1 MRALCLTATGGP
13 QHLAVLDVPP
23 PGAPSARQVRIG
35 VRAVALN
42 HLDLWVAAGLREV
55 PIPSFPHVVGADAA
69 GVVLET
75 GSEVRHVAV
84 GDRVVVNPGISCGH
98 CDACRERREV
108 FCRQFSLLGEHR
120 PGVAAEEVV
129 LPAINVRRI
138 TAAWEWPAAAA
149 FSLTTLTAWRMLV
162 TRAAV
167 RPGEA
172 VLIWGIGGGVAVQ
185 ALQIARHL
193 GARVAVTSRS
203 ADKLE
208 RARAL
213 GADITILQRGDP
225 MRVAAEAKEAFGH
238 GADVVVDSIGTP
250 TWPASLKAIR
260 PGGRLVTCG
269 ATGGRHVEL
278 DLRRLFWFQW
288 SLLGSTMGTSEEF
301 AEVVAEGDKGH
312 FRPVVDQVFPLADAR
327 DAYRRLA
334 DGAQFGKLVLEV
346 SP

>member
-1 MRALCLTATGGP
+1 
-13 QHLAVLDVPP
+13 
-23 PGAPSARQVRIG
+23 
-35 VRAVALN
+35 
-42 HLDLWVAAGLREV
+42 
-55 PIPSFPHVVGADAA
+55 
-69 GVVLET
+69 
-75 GSEVRHVAV
+75 
-84 GDRVVVNPGISCGH
+84 CGH

-213 GADITILQRGDP
+213 GPDFTILQRGDP
-225 MRVAAEAKEAFGH
+225 MRV
-238 GADVVVDSIGTP
+238 
-250 TWPASLKAIR
+250 
-260 PGGRLVTCG
+260 
-269 ATGGRHVEL
+269 
-278 DLRRLFWFQW
+278 
-288 SLLGSTMGTSEEF
+288 
-301 AEVVAEGDKGH
+301 
-312 FRPVVDQVFPLADAR
+312 
-327 DAYRRLA
+327 
-334 DGAQFGKLVLEV
+334 
-346 SP
+346 